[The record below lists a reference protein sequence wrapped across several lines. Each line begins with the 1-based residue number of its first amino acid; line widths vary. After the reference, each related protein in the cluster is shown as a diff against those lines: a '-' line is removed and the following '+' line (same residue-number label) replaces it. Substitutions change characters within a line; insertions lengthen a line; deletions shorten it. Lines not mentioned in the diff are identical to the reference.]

1 MNTLTHTPRTA
12 REGSYMNADD
22 IRTLT
27 EMAALHASLLER
39 GHNLAARKTRYAL
52 AAFFDAT
59 LDAMRAGDGGRVSDV
74 RGEKS
79 SRDAAI

>member
-1 MNTLTHTPRTA
+1 MMDDA
-12 REGSYMNADD
+12 D

-27 EMAALHASLLER
+27 EMAALHAHLLER

-59 LDAMRAGDGGRVSDV
+59 LDAMRAIDGGKASDV
-74 RGEKS
+74 RGEKG
-79 SRDAAI
+79 